1 MITYKYVA
9 RNSTTGEYVKSTVEA
24 ESEKAASDLIKREG
38 LVLVD
43 LKVDQ
48 GGALDKFKGMKGRV
62 KAKDKVLFSRQLSTL
77 INAGLPLVQSLRS
90 VNSQTT
96 NKTLQTV
103 IASVITSVE
112 SGSTLS
118 AAMAKHPKVFNQVY
132 LSMIAAGET
141 SGTLDKALERL
152 ALQQEKDADL
162 ASKIKGAMTYPLIV
176 LLVMGG
182 VVAFMMMKV
191 MPQVKGLYEGMGN
204 IELPLISRIMMGIS
218 DAMVNYWWVFIIVV
232 AILVVL
238 GLKWI
243 QTSKG
248 RVVFDKIKMKAWPT
262 SGLFM
267 KMYMARFSRTAT
279 TLVASG
285 VPLIQVL
292 EITGDSVNNVHIKA
306 SIDKATEKVKGGR
319 SLSESIKGDPN
330 FLPLVPN
337 MLSIGEDSGSM
348 EDMLDKC
355 AEYFEKEVDDQVKAI
370 STIIEPVMMVMLGIV
385 AFAIVAAVLLPIYGL
400 AGQSFV

>member
-24 ESEKAASDLIKREG
+24 ESEKSASDLIKREG

-43 LKVDQ
+43 LQVNQ
-48 GGALDKFKGMKGRV
+48 GSPLDKLKGIKGRV

-96 NKTLQTV
+96 NKSLQTV
-103 IASVITSVE
+103 VASVITSVE

-118 AAMAKHPKVFNQVY
+118 DAMAKHPKVFNQVY

-182 VVAFMMMKV
+182 VVSFMMMKV
-191 MPQVKGLYEGMGN
+191 MPQVSGLYEGMGDL
-204 IELPLISRIMMGIS
+204 ELPLISKIMMGIS
-218 DAMVNYWWVFIIVV
+218 NAMVSYWWVFIIVM
-232 AILVVL
+232 AVL
-238 GLKWI
+238 IVSGLKWI